1 MKETDDIITLFD
13 RLEDED
19 LELIKKYRINKPSKE
34 ELKELREHLDK
45 ALKSDNITQEEWGKL
60 ERGWFAEL
68 DKDLERDY
76 AELLNEMDNNKDEY
90 IEGFDGEQIKVL

>member
-1 MKETDDIITLFD
+1 MNENEDITKLFD
-13 RLEDED
+13 SLEDED

-34 ELKELREHLDK
+34 EIKELKEHLDE
-45 ALKSDNITQEEWGKL
+45 ALKPDNITQEEWEKL

-76 AELLNEMDNNKDEY
+76 AEVLNEIDNNKDEY
-90 IEGFDGEQIKVL
+90 IEGFDGEQIKV